1 MSSTAVHKDLPT
13 HQAYQTQQAP
23 CSISEALINLRLDIQ
38 NADKDRD
45 ECCWLKTGLADFDE
59 AFQGL
64 RLGAVTVLASRPS
77 MGRSALALNI
87 ATNVGIHQ
95 KIPTLYVSLDMPIW
109 QLSMRIAA
117 LLGNIEVSALQE
129 GKLTLE
135 QAYQFSSAIGKAY
148 NAPLHLMHHP
158 YIDIDSLCKQIRGFA
173 QRQQDQ
179 QGDHDQK
186 TISPLSLLVIDD
198 LGYADLQMKMGGGE
212 FTAAYENAMYLLK
225 DLAIELNIAILLL
238 STINPSA
245 EERENKRPVFTDLPS
260 IALARQ
266 SDALLFLY
274 RDEVYHPEGEH
285 RSRAELIVAKNQHD
299 LTGTVFLKTDL
310 KYGRFG
316 SSLP

>member
-1 MSSTAVHKDLPT
+1 MLSTAANKNFPV
-13 HQAYQTQQAP
+13 Q
-23 CSISEALINLRLDIQ
+23 EALRSIGEALANLRVGIQ
-38 NADKDRD
+38 NVDKDRD
-45 ECCWLKTGLADFDE
+45 ERWWLETGLVDFDE

-64 RLGAVTVLASRPS
+64 RLGAVTVLAGRPS

-109 QLSMRIAA
+109 QLSIRIAA
-117 LLGNIEVSALQE
+117 LLGNIEVSALQK

-135 QAYQFSSAIGKAY
+135 QDCQFSSAIGKAN
-148 NAPLHLMHHP
+148 NAPLHLIHHP
-158 YIDIDSLCKQIRGFA
+158 YINIDSLCKQVRGFA
-173 QRQQDQ
+173 QHQQDQ
-179 QGDHDQK
+179 QGDHDQN

-198 LGYADLQMKMGGGE
+198 LGFADLQIEDGE
-212 FTAAYENAMYLLK
+212 RDVAYENALYLLK
-225 DLAIELNIAILLL
+225 DLALDLGIAVLLL
-238 STINPSA
+238 SPLNPSV
-245 EERENKRPVFTDLPS
+245 EERDNKRPIVTDLPS

-274 RDEVYHPEGEH
+274 RDEVYNPEGEH
-285 RSRAELIVAKNQHD
+285 RGQAELIVAKNLHD

>member
-1 MSSTAVHKDLPT
+1 MLSTAANKNLPVRE
-13 HQAYQTQQAP
+13 AV
-23 CSISEALINLRLDIQ
+23 CSISEALANLRADIQ
-38 NADKDRD
+38 NADKNRN
-45 ECCWLKTGLADFDE
+45 ERWWLKTGLVDFDE

-87 ATNVGIHQ
+87 ATNIGIHQ
-95 KIPTLYVSLDMPIW
+95 KIPTLYLSLDMPIW
-109 QLSMRIAA
+109 QLSMRIAV

-135 QAYQFSSAIGKAY
+135 QDCQFSSAIGKAH

-158 YIDIDSLCKQIRGFA
+158 YIDLESLCRQVRKFA

-186 TISPLSLLVIDD
+186 TISPLSLLVVDD

-212 FTAAYENAMYLLK
+212 CTAAYENGMYLLK
-225 DLAIELNIAILLL
+225 DLAVELNIAILLL

-260 IALARQ
+260 VALVRQ

-285 RSRAELIVAKNQHD
+285 RGQAELIMARNQHD

-316 SSLP
+316 SSLS

>member
-1 MSSTAVHKDLPT
+1 MSSTALHKDLPT

-23 CSISEALINLRLDIQ
+23 CSISEALINLRLGIQ
-38 NADKDRD
+38 NADKDLNER
-45 ECCWLKTGLADFDE
+45 CWLKTGLADFDE

-87 ATNVGIHQ
+87 ATNVGINQ
-95 KIPTLYVSLDMPIW
+95 KIHTLYVSLDMPIW

-135 QAYQFSSAIGKAY
+135 QDCQFSSAIDKVHD
-148 NAPLHLMHHP
+148 APLHLMHHP
-158 YIDIDSLCKQIRGFA
+158 YMDVDSLCKQVRKFA
-173 QRQQDQ
+173 QSRQEGYDQ
-179 QGDHDQK
+179 N
-186 TISPLSLLVIDD
+186 TLALIPPLSLLVIDD
-198 LGYADLQMKMGGGE
+198 LGFADLQMEDGE
-212 FTAAYENAMYLLK
+212 LTAAYENAMYLLK
-225 DLAIELNIAILLL
+225 DLAADLNIAILLL

-260 IALARQ
+260 IALARK

-274 RDEVYHPEGEH
+274 RDEVYHPDSED
-285 RSRAELIVAKNQHD
+285 RNRAELIVAKNLHD
-299 LTGTVFLKTDL
+299 LTGTVYLATNL